1 MNDQRITVQIKI
13 SPETLALLEMSM
25 TEGDTYDEVI
35 RRLVKT
41 PWVKKSD
48 GKNTWFESEQRAIM
62 RHDTDCTITLP
73 EGLTIDPGAI
83 TKMEV
88 IDRVAEETRL
98 RLANLAKAALAVR
111 DDMRRTVDL
120 GALREIREAKTGLV
134 VKDAI
139 SVIMKTEN
147 VLELDRAVKA
157 VFDE

>member
-1 MNDQRITVQIKI
+1 MNDHRITVQIKI

-73 EGLTIDPGAI
+73 EGLSIDHSEAWPFKREREKKI
-83 TKMEV
+83 H
-88 IDRVAEETRL
+88 
-98 RLANLAKAALAVR
+98 NLVYAARAVR
-111 DDMRRTVDL
+111 DDIARTVGIKFLFYDDQKL
-120 GALREIREAKTGLV
+120 VENAVSVVMNAKN
-134 VKDAI
+134 I
-139 SVIMKTEN
+139 
-147 VLELDRAVKA
+147 LELDRAVKA

>member
-1 MNDQRITVQIKI
+1 MTDHRITVQIKI

-35 RRLVKT
+35 SRLMKT
-41 PWVKKSD
+41 D
-48 GKNTWFESEQRAIM
+48 Y
-62 RHDTDCTITLP
+62 TITLP
-73 EGLTIDPGAI
+73 KGVSIIDPGAI

-88 IDRVAEETRL
+88 IDRVAEGTRI

-111 DDMRRTVDL
+111 DDIAKSVDL
-120 GALREIREAKTGLV
+120 PNLKTWWDENGPALTQPWATSAV
-134 VKDAI
+134 
-139 SVIMKTEN
+139 MKTEN